1 MNIDKHLYVNDYI
14 SRIMQKED
22 MRKAANEKSLY
33 YASLAPPKDQKRISD
48 ISYRYNYK

>member
-1 MNIDKHLYVNDYI
+1 
-14 SRIMQKED
+14 MQEED

-33 YASLAPPKDQKRISD
+33 YAPLDPQKDQKRISE

>member
-1 MNIDKHLYVNDYI
+1 
-14 SRIMQKED
+14 MQKED

-33 YASLAPPKDQKRISD
+33 YAPLDPKKAQKRIAE